1 MRPRDQEDTRRQRQ
15 QQGGGKRCAWTGRG
29 PLHQTPAPRPRLWAR
44 HKARIV
50 VLARAG
56 GTPRDLVRRPRH
68 ARTRA
73 RAVCALA
80 HAPTLLPAAT
90 PIGVEYSIAVPGT
103 ALPWRSP
110 GQEHIFGPFGPY
122 PPLGRRELGP
132 AAGLLQRDFR
142 R

>member
-1 MRPRDQEDTRRQRQ
+1 MGP
-15 QQGGGKRCAWTGRG
+15 G
-29 PLHQTPAPRPRLWAR
+29 PLHQTLAPRPRLGAR

-73 RAVCALA
+73 RARAVCALA
-80 HAPTLLPAAT
+80 HVPTLLPAAT

-110 GQEHIFGPFGPY
+110 GQAHIFATDHALVLATTGANATHWLDQVRAVATVFRVAAPY
-122 PPLGRRELGP
+122 TP
-132 AAGLLQRDFR
+132 AC
-142 R
+142 